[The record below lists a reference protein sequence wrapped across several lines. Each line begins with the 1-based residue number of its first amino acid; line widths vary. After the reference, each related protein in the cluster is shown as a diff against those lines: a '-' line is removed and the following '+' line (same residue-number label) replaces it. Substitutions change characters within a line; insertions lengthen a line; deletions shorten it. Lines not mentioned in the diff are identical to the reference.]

1 MQNNISNNSEKT
13 INENKNLRDQLKNKI
28 TRIAFLESQ
37 NMKLEKRISTFV
49 NEKGGLT
56 ENQEQWFKRIISD
69 LKEQMLKSEFQN
81 NEMVKILENKI
92 DYLQDRLD
100 RAQLVDQDKITK
112 DDVGFHLNK

>member
-1 MQNNISNNSEKT
+1 MTTSVSDHHYQNKILKEKLTYFEKKTANMQNNISNNSEKT

-56 ENQEQWFKRIISD
+56 ENQEQ
-69 LKEQMLKSEFQN
+69 
-81 NEMVKILENKI
+81 
-92 DYLQDRLD
+92 
-100 RAQLVDQDKITK
+100 
-112 DDVGFHLNK
+112 